1 MQHYRVL
8 PATPGEPRLSA
19 LMLRDYAD
27 EPRQAARGRR
37 LPLDTCAARAED
49 DTGHILE
56 EHGTDPGRTAWTFG
70 IPVVV

>member
-1 MQHYRVL
+1 
-8 PATPGEPRLSA
+8 
-19 LMLRDYAD
+19 MLRDYAD